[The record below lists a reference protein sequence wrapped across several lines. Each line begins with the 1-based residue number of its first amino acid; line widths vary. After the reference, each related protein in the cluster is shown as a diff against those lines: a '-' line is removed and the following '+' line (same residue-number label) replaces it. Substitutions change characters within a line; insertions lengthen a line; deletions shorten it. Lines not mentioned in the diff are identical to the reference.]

1 MPVIEGLDRT
11 KQSFLDAVALGAF
24 TVPGD
29 GSLDF
34 GAIVKK
40 LAGYGY
46 EGWFVVEA
54 EQDPRKNPP
63 LKMAQV
69 GYKELMRVMT
79 AAGYTVET
87 QGFPNA

>member
-1 MPVIEGLDRT
+1 MDVINGLDRT
-11 KQSFLDAVALGAF
+11 KESFLDAVIKGAF

-34 GAIVKK
+34 EAIVKK

-54 EQDPRKNPP
+54 EQDPKKAPP
-63 LKMAQV
+63 LED
-69 GYKELMRVMT
+69 G
-79 AAGYTVET
+79 AGRP
-87 QGFPNA
+87 QGTDAGDDGGGL

>member
-1 MPVIEGLDRT
+1 VIDVLDWS

-34 GAIVKK
+34 KAIVQR
-40 LAGYGY
+40 LADYGY

-54 EQDPRKNPP
+54 EQDPKKAPP
-63 LKMAQV
+63 LRMAQI
-69 GYKELMRVMT
+69 GHKELMRVMT

-87 QGFPNA
+87 QGFPK